1 METINDDDL
10 RLLSEVVWMN
20 KPSLM
25 SVARQVGVKI
35 LTEGEREELR
45 EVLADELCS
54 KGLRADNEPNERGL
68 RLDSIIGKLM
78 FY

>member
-1 METINDDDL
+1 MEMINSTDL
-10 RLLSEVVWMN
+10 QLLSEVVWKN

-25 SVARQVGVKI
+25 DAARQVGVKI
-35 LTEGEREELR
+35 LTEEQREELR

-54 KGLRADNEPNERGL
+54 TGLKAENEPNERGL
-68 RLDSIIGKLM
+68 RLYSIIGKIM